1 MAEHSEM
8 NVMKAYLHQQ
18 QDFIAKT
25 TWNMRCFPDELLQ
38 ISSAGLFCWRKK
50 SWLIFHSP
58 HTQVNDSAAN
68 VS

>member
-38 ISSAGLFCWRKK
+38 ISRAGLFC
-50 SWLIFHSP
+50 
-58 HTQVNDSAAN
+58 
-68 VS
+68 